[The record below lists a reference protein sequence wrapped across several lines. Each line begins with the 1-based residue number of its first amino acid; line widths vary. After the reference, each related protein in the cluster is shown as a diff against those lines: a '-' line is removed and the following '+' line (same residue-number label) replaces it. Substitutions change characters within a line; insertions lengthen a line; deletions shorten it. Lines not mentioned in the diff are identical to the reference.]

1 MELRESPKKAATGEV
16 TKDIEIATVRDW
28 PKGARTLY
36 GSATAMIWPAPV
48 LAQLEKNL
56 EEEEHLENNEHF
68 QGLATWIE
76 RYGYGCVTPT
86 GEYVMAI
93 AVASLDGFANHACND
108 SDWNVRGS
116 WIGTE
121 TTEAW
126 PVSDVRTKRRF
137 CSSWTTQTPLPSG
150 TPLQDDYRH
159 FSGADLE
166 EETAARA
173 EYDGWCKGKTPFA
186 NTGR

>member
-1 MELRESPKKAATGEV
+1 M
-16 TKDIEIATVRDW
+16 
-28 PKGARTLY
+28 LY

-48 LAQLEKNL
+48 IAQLENML

-68 QGLATWIE
+68 RGLATWLE

-108 SDWNVRGS
+108 SESNMGGPWAV
-116 WIGTE
+116 E

-126 PVSDVRTKRRF
+126 PVSNVRSKRQF
-137 CSSWTTQTPLPSG
+137 CTTWTTPTPLPRG
-150 TPLQDDYRH
+150 TPLQVNYKLFQARH
-159 FSGADLE
+159 LE
-166 EETAARA
+166 EQTASHA
-173 EYDGWCKGKTPFA
+173 EYDGWCKGKTPA
-186 NTGR
+186 TNTGR